1 MTYANINRVYTA
13 LQVLLN
19 KQQLGFVSPS
29 QYNTLARVA
38 QDNIFDSKID
48 DLNGQVR
55 NKIRHLETVSGD
67 LQNRAEDDLAPLYV
81 YNETQTASSG
91 TNIFDYP
98 SNSAYIKNITY
109 KGYVVDRISP
119 NKASYYINNKWTPP
133 TDIYSIAIM
142 GSNKIE
148 IVGEDLTEGI
158 KVSYYRR
165 PRGSVSGVASVNYPT
180 WAYTTVGEN
189 EVYSSANSYDF
200 ELPSHMEHELVME
213 IASLMGVNLRDA
225 EVVQYAEGKI
235 AKDKQQETPS

>member
-29 QYNTLARVA
+29 QFNTLARVA
-38 QDNIFDSKID
+38 QDIIFDSKID

-55 NKIRHLETVSGD
+55 NKIRQLETVTGD
-67 LQNRAEDDLAPLYV
+67 LQNRAEEDISSLFE

-91 TNIFDYP
+91 TNIFAYP
-98 SNSAYIKNITY
+98 SNVSYIKSITY
-109 KGYVVDRISP
+109 KGNIVDRITPS
-119 NKASYYINNKWTPP
+119 KATYYVNNNWTPP
-133 TDIYSIAIM
+133 TDSYSIAIM
-142 GSNKIE
+142 GSNQIE
-148 IVGEDLTEGI
+148 IIGEDLTEGI
-158 KVSYYRR
+158 KMSYYRR
-165 PRGSVSGVASVNYPT
+165 PRGSVSGVASANYPT

-189 EVYSSANSYDF
+189 QVYSSANSYDF